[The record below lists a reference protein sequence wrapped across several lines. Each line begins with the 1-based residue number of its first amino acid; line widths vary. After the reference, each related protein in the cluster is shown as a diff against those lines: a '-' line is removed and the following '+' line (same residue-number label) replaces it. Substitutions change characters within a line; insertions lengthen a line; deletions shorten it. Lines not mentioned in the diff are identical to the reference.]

1 MKYVKYVLLGMIVC
15 FLLGCSDKG
24 VIAETYTMKKVV
36 PAGVEGVFNC
46 VALGEDKVYLNSYVW
61 DEDTEEYSARLYC
74 LNDQQ
79 DPRLDFNSINITS
92 NDADGIIA
100 LDDKGFLQIGHEMGQ
115 ESSFLAKYVLDIP
128 TSKETIVLG
137 GIYIDQEVVEQAY
150 AFNNSN
156 EEYEIQIKDYAAGN
170 EDLGLDEILNQL
182 NADIVKGKQ
191 LDIISLESLPVETYM
206 ERKVWIW

>member
-1 MKYVKYVLLGMIVC
+1 
-15 FLLGCSDKG
+15 
-24 VIAETYTMKKVV
+24 MKKVV